1 MVMACGPRCSGT
13 TEMRGFYRN
22 RGQLRLEISD
32 GAREL
37 FADLLDEVDR
47 LLTPEGESLADQADE
62 LAAMVMIGTATTL
75 PTDPAVAR
83 LLPDA
88 HRDDPQ
94 AAAEFRRY
102 TEPSLRERKR
112 QGLRI
117 ARSCLDAN
125 PITLTPEQAQ
135 AMVVALT
142 DVRLVVATRMGLT
155 TEADQERLAEQARR
169 DERLAFLLHAYDF
182 LTWLQESLVAALVA
196 H

>member
-1 MVMACGPRCSGT
+1 
-13 TEMRGFYRN
+13 MRGFYRSA
-22 RGQLRLEISD
+22 GQLRLEIAPA
-32 GAREL
+32 AREL
-37 FADLLDEVDR
+37 FAGLLDQVHS
-47 LLTPEGESLADQADE
+47 LLTPDGDAAADAADE

-75 PTDPAVAR
+75 PSDPAVAR

-112 QGLRI
+112 AGLRL
-117 ARSCLDAN
+117 ARACLEAD

-155 TEADQERLAEQARR
+155 TEADHERLAALARADEQ
-169 DERLAFLLHAYDF
+169 LAFLLHAYDF
-182 LTWLQESLVAALVA
+182 LTWLQESLVAAMVGR
-196 H
+196 